1 MNSIFRGTQMTVN
14 FQRLIY
20 MLFCVRGKA
29 SCINVFLQLCNTEFL
44 TKVLLKRNIV
54 TFYGETQN

>member
-1 MNSIFRGTQMTVN
+1 MTVN